1 MTWLSRLLPRSPRL
15 PRLADYNHRTRQGQ
29 RRRRMATLENLEDRT
44 LLSNVT
50 TAIVAHELYIT
61 TSSLPSNI
69 APPPGTP
76 GTPQSVSF
84 SITENNATGQI
95 TLVGTPAP
103 QANPHLPPLNTT
115 QINGNPV
122 GLSWT
127 STQAIQSLYIT
138 LPGDHTITDYLTITS
153 TGTGKGTLQSV
164 VIVAPG
170 VPSPSPTSPD
180 YGLNLNL
187 SVFGASAT
195 SPFTVSGAFSLY
207 DAPTTT
213 AAGAT
218 PTFPVVPTTLKGV
231 FTAPNAPAGYVFPT
245 TGSPAVPSNNLGGN
259 LTASVTYS
267 SLGSLYVEQ
276 DGCCQASVR
285 LDHDAVAGSLTVEEG
300 TANGDII
307 SLTNSTAGA
316 TTLIQG
322 YGPNSNP
329 ATNTGSGDLV
339 NVQDDPVPP
348 LPGVAAT
355 TGILDLAITQL
366 GVGGGQNILV
376 GTVSPV
382 EVGLTGFGI
391 SATQDDQLTSIQA
404 NGYNNT
410 IQIESIT
417 VYGHLGNS
425 FSPAGPPSIVT
436 SQGSGGSD
444 LTVIDSSSV
453 WGNIS
458 ASQGAGGSDTI
469 YLGADSAGY
478 TTPGVGGLLIPSY
491 GLVTVSQGSGGGD
504 TVLLSSAGSEYD
516 ALNVF
521 NNLVIKQGNGGGDTT
536 TVDSTDVVTGNI
548 IIVQG
553 NGAYDAVYV
562 TASTA
567 GYTTQS
573 GPILKDHGGLLAIIQ
588 GNGYAD
594 LVEITSSGYEGDF
607 GSTFNNVFILQGTSS
622 PAPADCSED
631 VGDTVIID
639 QTTIA
644 SNLWIFQNAT
654 LAKAP
659 TGVTV
664 ASIDMDHQPPVI
676 IDGSGLGYNA
686 VLIGTGVALPPT
698 LLPGTILPGFTPV
711 YSPGEVYVGGKTY
724 IYQGGTGNTDLLG
737 GQDFAGPYVDLPA
750 DFETG
755 YLDIWTGAGGGGS
768 VTATN
773 TVVLYGSF
781 LGNDYVINGGGAGNT
796 YVGLGGNSDNGYPDL
811 VYGPGY
817 SG

>member
-1 MTWLSRLLPRSPRL
+1 
-15 PRLADYNHRTRQGQ
+15 
-29 RRRRMATLENLEDRT
+29 MATLENLEDRT

-50 TAIVAHELYIT
+50 TAIVSHVLYIT
-61 TSSLPSNI
+61 TSSLPSNL

-95 TLVGTPAP
+95 TLVGTKAP
-103 QANPHLPPLNTT
+103 NANPHLPPSNTT

-153 TGTGKGTLQSV
+153 TGPGKGTLQSV

-170 VPSPSPTSPD
+170 VPTPS
-180 YGLNLNL
+180 
-187 SVFGASAT
+187 SAT
-195 SPFTVSGAFSLY
+195 SPDEGLNLTLGVTLLTVSGGFSLY

-213 AAGAT
+213 ATGAT
-218 PTFPVVPTTLKGV
+218 PAFPVTPTAGPSPV
-231 FTAPNAPAGYVFPT
+231 STAPNAPAGYVFPT
-245 TGSPAVPSNNLGGN
+245 TGNPAVPSNNLGGN

-276 DGCCQASVR
+276 DGCCQASVT
-285 LDHDAVAGSLTVEEG
+285 LDHDAVAGALTVEEG
-300 TANGDII
+300 VYNGDSI

-322 YGPNSNP
+322 YGPIMAGCNG
-329 ATNTGSGDLV
+329 TGDLV
-339 NVQDDPVPP
+339 NVQDD
-348 LPGVAAT
+348 GTAT
-355 TGILDLAITQL
+355 TGIFDLAITQL
-366 GVGGGQNILV
+366 GLGGGEQILV

-391 SATQDDQLTSIQA
+391 YATQDD
-404 NGYNNT
+404 GYGNNT
-410 IQIESIT
+410 IHIESIT
-417 VYGHLGNS
+417 VYGHLTNG
-425 FSPAGPPSIVT
+425 FGRYGPPSIVT
-436 SQGSGGSD
+436 SQGNGYSD
-444 LTVIDSSSV
+444 ATIIDSSTV

-458 ASQGAGGSDTI
+458 ASQGNGSSDSV
-469 YLGADSAGY
+469 YLGADSAGS
-478 TTPGVGGLLIPSY
+478 TAPAWIPGLTGSPQPGPQPHVLVPSY
-491 GLVTVSQGSGGGD
+491 GKVTVSQGSGGND
-504 TVLLSSAGSEYD
+504 TILLSSAGSEYN

-521 NNLVIKQGNGGGDTT
+521 NNLVITQGLKGGDNDTT
-536 TVDSTDVVTGNI
+536 IVDSTVVVTGNI
-548 IIVQG
+548 IVVQG
-553 NGAYDAVYV
+553 DGAYDAVYV

-567 GYTTQS
+567 GYTTMGS
-573 GPILKDHGGLLAIIQ
+573 GGNLDDHGGLLAIIQ

-607 GSTFNNVFILQGTSS
+607 GSVFNNVFILQGTSS
-622 PAPADCSED
+622 PAPAGCSED

-639 QTTIA
+639 QTTIN
-644 SNLWIFQNAT
+644 SNLFIFQNAA
-654 LAKAP
+654 LALG
-659 TGVTV
+659 TGPMTV
-664 ASIDMDHQPPVI
+664 ASLSSPSFDMEDPPVV
-676 IDGSGLGYNA
+676 IDGKGLGYNA
-686 VLIGTGVALPPT
+686 VLIGTGMALPPT
-698 LLPGTILPGFTPV
+698 YAPGSIPGLPGLPGFTPV
-711 YSPGEVYVGGKTY
+711 YSPGEVYVGGETY

-737 GQDFAGPYVDLPA
+737 GQDFGGPYADLPA

-755 YLDIWTGAGGGGS
+755 TLDIWTGAGGAGN
-768 VTATN
+768 VTAAN
-773 TVVLYGSF
+773 TVVIFGSY

-796 YVGLGGNSDNGYPDL
+796 YVGNGGNSDNGFGDL